1 MSQIKTLV
9 IGGAGFIGSHTV
21 PLLLETG
28 RSVTVVGRSKESP
41 FIQKHRLAY
50 ASGDFGDYAFI
61 CKLLDAHDEVIH
73 FAYATVPNTSFEN
86 PLADLQ
92 QNLTPSVQLFAEA
105 AKRGRKLLLV
115 SSGGTVYGE
124 AKSSLIA
131 ESHPKHPISPYGLTK
146 LTLES
151 YAYLYGVTHGL
162 NFVVV
167 RPANAYGAGQ
177 RPFMG
182 QGFIATAIASAKEG
196 KSIKIFGEVG
206 TVRDYIEVSDLS
218 AGIVSTLLYGKPS
231 EAYNI
236 GFGIG
241 LTNMDIIEKLKEL
254 LRLHEANIFI
264 EHLPERL
271 FDVRVNILDSSKLKQ
286 DTGWM
291 PNVSFDKGL
300 EKAVKWYFG
309 HEK

>member
-1 MSQIKTLV
+1 MNQINTLV
-9 IGGAGFIGSHTV
+9 IGGAGFIGSHTI
-21 PLLLETG
+21 PLLLKTG
-28 RSVTVVGRSKESP
+28 RSITVVGRAKDAPFTQTPNLSYES
-41 FIQKHRLAY
+41 
-50 ASGDFGDYAFI
+50 SNFGDYGFI
-61 CKLLDAHDEVIH
+61 CNLLDAHDEVIH
-73 FAYATVPNTSFEN
+73 LAYATVPNTSFDN

-92 QNLTPSVQLFAEA
+92 QNLTPAVQLFAEA
-105 AKRGRKLLLV
+105 AKRGRKVLLV

-124 AKSSLIA
+124 AKSPLIA

-151 YAYLYGVTHGL
+151 YAYLYGVTRGL

-167 RPANAYGAGQ
+167 RPANAYGVGQ

-196 KSIKIFGEVG
+196 KAIKIFGEVG

-218 AGIVSTLLYGKPS
+218 AGIVSALLYGKPS
-231 EAYNI
+231 ETYNI
-236 GFGIG
+236 GSGIG
-241 LTNMDIIEKLKEL
+241 LTNMDIIEKLKEP
-254 LRLHEANIFI
+254 LRLHEANILI

-271 FDVRVNILDSSKLKQ
+271 FDVKVNILDSAKLKQ
-286 DTGWM
+286 DTGWI

-300 EKAVKWYFG
+300 EKAVRWHFG
-309 HEK
+309 NEK

>member
-1 MSQIKTLV
+1 MNQIKTLV
-9 IGGAGFIGSHTV
+9 IGGAGFIGSHTI

-28 RSVTVVGRSKESP
+28 RCVTVVGRSKESA
-41 FIQKHRLAY
+41 FIQAHNLSY
-50 ASGDFGDYAFI
+50 VSGDFADFAFI
-61 CKLLDAHDEVIH
+61 CKLLDTHDEIIH
-73 FAYATVPNTSFEN
+73 LAYATVPNTSFEN

-92 QNLTPSVQLFAEA
+92 QNLTPAVQLFSEA
-105 AKRGRKLLLV
+105 AKRGRKVLLV

-124 AKSSLIA
+124 AKNSPIT

-162 NFVVV
+162 NFIVV

-196 KSIKIFGEVG
+196 KVIKIFGEVG

-231 EAYNI
+231 ETYNI
-236 GFGIG
+236 GSGMG
-241 LTNMDIIEKLKEL
+241 LTNLEIIEKLKEP
-254 LRLHEANIFI
+254 LRLHKTNILI

-271 FDVRVNILDSSKLKQ
+271 FDVKVNILDSSKLKQ
-286 DTGWM
+286 DTGWK
-291 PNVSFDKGL
+291 PEVNFEAGI
-300 EKAVKWYFG
+300 EKTVKWHFDNG
-309 HEK
+309 R